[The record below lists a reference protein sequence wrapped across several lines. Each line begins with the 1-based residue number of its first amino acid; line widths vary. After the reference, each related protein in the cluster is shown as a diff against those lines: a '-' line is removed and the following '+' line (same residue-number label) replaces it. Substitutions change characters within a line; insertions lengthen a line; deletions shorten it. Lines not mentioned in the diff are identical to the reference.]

1 MKAQESRIAV
11 QVVDYPTEPPLE
23 AWDLQLDHLDMYV
36 EEVMEELQA
45 VRWAEKGGAPNHCTI
60 EAKSSRHNW
69 GGSGTFSE
77 IVMQVS
83 TGTVGGVGA
92 TAIAAA
98 IKIAYERLRDRS
110 QGESWSTIPSADEA
124 VRLARS
130 RLHLHYGADSD
141 KLSVTSSEVDA
152 SIQRYDLEFSH
163 EDGRQFGATVGAI
176 DGIPSCTRVWMRGP
190 TPR

>member
-11 QVVDYPTEPPLE
+11 QVVEYPTEHPQE

-45 VRWAEKGGAPNHCTI
+45 IRWAEGSHAPNHCSI
-60 EAKSSRHNW
+60 QAKSSRHNW
-69 GGSGTFSE
+69 GGSSTFSE

-92 TAIAAA
+92 TAIGAAV
-98 IKIAYERLRDRS
+98 KIVYERLKARS
-110 QGESWSTIPSADEA
+110 QGESWDTIPSADEA
-124 VRLARS
+124 VRIARS
-130 RLHLHYGADSD
+130 RLHLHYGAESD
-141 KLSVTSSEVDA
+141 KLRVTSSEVDA
-152 SIQRYDLEFSH
+152 GTQRYDLEFAH

-176 DGIPSCTRVWMRGP
+176 DGIPSCTHVWMRGAAP
-190 TPR
+190 S